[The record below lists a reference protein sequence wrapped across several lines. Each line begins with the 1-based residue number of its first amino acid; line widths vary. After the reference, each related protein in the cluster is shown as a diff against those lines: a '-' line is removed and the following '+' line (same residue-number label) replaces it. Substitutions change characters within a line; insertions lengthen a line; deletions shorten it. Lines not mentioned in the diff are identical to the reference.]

1 MINASENKNEISL
14 KTVTELFHDNIVGI
28 DNFDDFIEYIETMI
42 DNQTN
47 EVPFIAFSFNFETNN
62 IVFLNDFELQEAVE
76 KTYAYTYHNLKTITS
91 KVMDY
96 LNSNSIESKN
106 KLYNQVLKTFN
117 SKTLNL
123 YKKSLGFNSNFK
135 NFKNNDI
142 LFFDLNDAGIKD
154 YKISLAQY
162 SIDNVEFEK
171 IKKISSYI
179 KSENDLNQLFS
190 TIFLDLK
197 AEYVT
202 YNTIENFLYSIA
214 EGLPNTIRIK
224 YFFNVIDFL
233 IKDNS
238 GELMNLIFNFFRNA
252 DFEFDINNKI
262 VENLKTIITQNNMM
276 YDNALFRMKHKLFAN
291 NKSFS
296 KMIQMIFPDLI
307 NSRSVSSLN
316 ILDRHSMTYNSTI
329 NLNDI
334 EHIYPLN
341 QKLDE
346 LYIDNNFFKN
356 SFLAKT
362 EQKEVL
368 HNFLTFIEKEFSKV
382 TLSKKAA
389 YTINL
394 KYQQMFGHKYNF
406 DNFNVIPNKMMISDP
421 FFSQLNNIIYA
432 GGRFSSFTEEDAE
445 EFQNNFNLYP
455 ISIIL

>member
-1 MINASENKNEISL
+1 MINASENKNKISL
-14 KTVTELFHDNIVGI
+14 KTVTESFHENLVGV

-42 DNQTN
+42 DTQTN

-62 IVFLNDFELQEAVE
+62 ILFLNNFELPEVIE
-76 KTYAYTYHNLKTITS
+76 KTYVYTYHNLKTITS
-91 KVMDY
+91 KIMDY
-96 LNSNSIESKN
+96 LNSSSIEAKN
-106 KLYNQVLKTFN
+106 KLYEQVLKTFKA
-117 SKTLNL
+117 KTLNL
-123 YKKSLGFNSNFK
+123 YKKSLGFDSNFK

-154 YKISLAQY
+154 YKIYLAQY

-179 KSENDLNQLFS
+179 KSENDLNKFFS
-190 TIFLDLK
+190 TIFLDRK
-197 AEYVT
+197 TEYDT
-202 YNTIENFLYSIA
+202 YNSIEKFLDSIA
-214 EGLPNTIRIK
+214 EGLPKNIKIK
-224 YFFNVIDFL
+224 YFFNVVDFL
-233 IKDNS
+233 IKNNS
-238 GELMNLIFNFFRNA
+238 DELMSVVFNFFRNA
-252 DFEFDINNKI
+252 NFEFDINNKI
-262 VENLKTIITQNNMM
+262 IKNIKNIINQDKTIYENS
-276 YDNALFRMKHKLFAN
+276 LFRMNNKLFAN

-296 KMIQMIFPDLI
+296 KMLQMIFPDLI
-307 NSRSVSSLN
+307 KSGSASLN
-316 ILDRHSMTYNSTI
+316 ILDRHSMTYNSNI

-341 QKLDE
+341 QKLGE

-362 EQKEVL
+362 EQKAVL

-394 KYQQMFGHKYNF
+394 KYQKMFGYKYSF

-421 FFSQLNNIIYA
+421 LFSQLNNIIYT
-432 GGRFSSFTEEDAE
+432 GGSVSSFTEEDAE

-455 ISIIL
+455 IAISL